1 MAVQIVHRRNE
12 TSGAEPTVTALQ
24 FGEFA
29 VNGADGD
36 VFLKSLDDPTAGT
49 ATENQII
56 ISIRKPRIADGG
68 EVVAP

>member
-12 TSGAEPTVTALQ
+12 TPGKAPTVTALQ

-36 VFLKSLDDPTAGT
+36 VFLKSLNNPA
-49 ATENQII
+49 AEAVPENQVI
-56 ISIRKPRIADGG
+56 ISIRRPRVADGG
-68 EVVAP
+68 EIVAP

>member
-12 TSGAEPTVTALQ
+12 TAGTVPTANALQ

-36 VFLKSLDDPTAGT
+36 VFLKSLNNPA
-49 ATENQII
+49 AEAVSENQVI
-56 ISIRKPRIADGG
+56 ISIRRPRVADGG
-68 EVVAP
+68 EIVAP